1 MDTGVP
7 APLEVRR
14 HEEIPTA
21 SARVPPSQPE
31 SQESVLRGHGVRGK
45 ALRIRAYWS
54 EIGRTLGC
62 PACETPGPGKAHT
75 RECKAFQDVWEES
88 RRTATAEEVKR
99 GIVAESDTRALDSS
113 WSSTDVQPGVATDVE
128 NSADRMDEDTSLR
141 APAISHPLE
150 PDAEEHVFQRRLEL
164 LETYF
169 TLAVKTS

>member
-1 MDTGVP
+1 MRKFRQRQHVY
-7 APLEVRR
+7 RR
-14 HEEIPTA
+14 HNPRVKNLCYEVTEC
-21 SARVPPSQPE
+21 ARKRSE
-31 SQESVLRGHGVRGK
+31 SEL
-45 ALRIRAYWS
+45 
-54 EIGRTLGC
+54 IGRRLAGLLD
-62 PACETPGPGKAHT
+62 ALHVRLLVLVKAHT

-113 WSSTDVQPGVATDVE
+113 SSSTDVQPGVATDVE